1 MKGNTSMP
9 KPQLM
14 QGNTSVSTLQ
24 LMKGTAS
31 MALALA
37 APLSSYKPS
46 CYQ

>member
-24 LMKGTAS
+24 LMQGNTS
-31 MALALA
+31 MALALTA
-37 APLSSYKPS
+37 CLSSYKPS
-46 CYQ
+46 CFQ